1 VSLLCWS
8 PQDDDGFGMVVG
20 SLLPTADNKKFLAER
35 HRNLMSRPVDAE
47 VGRGRLPAVVTVSA
61 SI

>member
-1 VSLLCWS
+1 MISLSL
-8 PQDDDGFGMVVG
+8 VLLLG

>member
-1 VSLLCWS
+1 MALLLLAS
-8 PQDDDGFGMVVG
+8 VVG

-47 VGRGRLPAVVTVSA
+47 VGRGRLPAVVTASA